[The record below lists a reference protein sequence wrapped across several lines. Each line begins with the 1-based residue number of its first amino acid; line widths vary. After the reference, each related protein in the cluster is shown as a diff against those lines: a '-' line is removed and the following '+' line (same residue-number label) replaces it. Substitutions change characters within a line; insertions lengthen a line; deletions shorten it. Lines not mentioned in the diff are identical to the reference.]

1 MRISDWSSDVCSSDL
16 FRVGLGKLRNQLLH
30 IGRFTHGSI
39 ELAGRITYP
48 AKIRAH
54 SNQAALYAGPGN
66 SRDDFI
72 IAGAAMQ
79 RMRMQHQGPAYGR
92 DHGKVQGAV
101 DSPGLALKSYFLG
114 TGKHNDQISEEHTS
128 ELQSQIRNP

>member
-72 IAGAAMQ
+72 IEGAAM
-79 RMRMQHQGPAYGR
+79 RPDERR
-92 DHGKVQGAV
+92 VGKGVFRTRRSWW
-101 DSPGLALKSYFLG
+101 SP
-114 TGKHNDQISEEHTS
+114 EH
-128 ELQSQIRNP
+128 